1 MEKTMGDI
9 SKHFDRKEFACQDK
23 CGFDTVDVELIT
35 VLEDLREHFDSPVRI
50 NSASRCKKHNDRIG
64 GADKSQHLVCRA
76 ADVAVDKI
84 SPIAVWEYLNY
95 KYMGYYGVGRYE
107 SFTHIDTRKNSA
119 RW

>member
-1 MEKTMGDI
+1 MKTMGDI
-9 SKHFDRKEFACQDK
+9 SKHFNRSEFACKDK

-50 NSASRCKKHNDRIG
+50 NSASRCKKHNDSIG
-64 GADKSQHLVCRA
+64 GAKKSQHLLCRA
-76 ADVAVDKI
+76 ADVTVDKI

-95 KYMGYYGVGRYE
+95 KYMGYYGVGRYQ
-107 SFTHIDTRKNSA
+107 SFTHIDTRSNSA